1 MARFVT
7 RRLLVMILLLF
18 VISVITFV
26 MFVVIMPGGNP
37 AALIAGRLATP
48 AEVHLISV
56 RYGFDKPVYIQYLD
70 TMKNIFTGQAYSYQ
84 SGFNVLSEIE
94 RGMGATLS
102 LALGAGI
109 IWLLTSILFGTI
121 AAIRS
126 GRYADRILTVLSMVG
141 VSMPPFFLGAVLL
154 FYVGYDWG
162 VIPLSDYVPLTQNPI
177 QWAWHLLA
185 PWFTLSVLFI
195 GFYSRVLRS
204 SILDAIN
211 EDYVRTARA
220 KGLSERQ
227 VLIRHILRNSLIP
240 IISLWG
246 LDLAQVIGG
255 GAILTETVFNLHGVG
270 QLARDSIGRL
280 DTITL
285 MAIVMLTA
293 IAVVVLGAIVDVVY
307 AFLDPRIRL
316 GA

>member
-1 MARFVT
+1 MY
-7 RRLLVMILLLF
+7 L
-18 VISVITFV
+18 
-26 MFVVIMPGGNP
+26 P
-37 AALIAGRLATP
+37 ALIAGRLATP

-56 RYGFDKPVYIQYLD
+56 RYGFDKPIYIQYLD

-94 RGMGATLS
+94 AGMGATLS

-109 IWLLTSILFGTI
+109 IWLLTSILVGTL
-121 AAIRS
+121 AAVKA
-126 GRYADRILTVLSMVG
+126 GRYTDRILTVLAMVG

-154 FYVGYDWG
+154 YFVGYKANI
-162 VIPLSDYVPLTQNPI
+162 IPLANYVPLTTNPV
-177 QWAWHLLA
+177 QWFIHLLA

-204 SILDAIN
+204 TILDTIN

-227 VLIRHILRNSLIP
+227 VLVRHILRNSLIP

-285 MAIVMLTA
+285 MAIVILTA
-293 IAVVVLGAIVDVVY
+293 LAVVLLGAVVDVVHAY
-307 AFLDPRIRL
+307 LDPRIRL
-316 GA
+316 DT